1 MIYLDSPD
9 DRGRELSTSE
19 ALSAALTFFKGF
31 DQRVTNQRVLDH
43 APKSAKAEPV
53 ALRNSAGES
62 VREGVQK

>member
-19 ALSAALTFFKGF
+19 ALSAALTFFKDF
-31 DQRVTNQRVLDH
+31 DQRVTNKRVLEH
-43 APKSAKAEPV
+43 APQSVKVEPV
-53 ALRNSAGES
+53 TLRKATGES